1 MTLATKITL
10 ARIFLIIPTVVLYI
24 VGMLEETVYL
34 PLLIVSCV
42 LFAVLCSTDFVDGH
56 IARKTNTVSAL
67 GKFLD
72 PLADKIVIVV
82 MLFLIVYFRDFE
94 LFPYDG
100 LVIALLGGLI
110 LTRELTVSVFRAV
123 AASKGLVLAADI
135 YGKVKTV
142 LLDVGVAFLILAG
155 VNEVIMW
162 IVAFL
167 ILAGVNEVIMWIGE
181 IVFYLGAVLTVFSG
195 VRYLVK
201 NKHVLADTVKD
212 GKDGGSESAGAAV
225 AETADAAPSA
235 DANEAEK

>member
-1 MTLATKITL
+1 MTMTLATKITL
-10 ARIFLIIPTVVLYI
+10 ARIFLIIPTVVFYI

-34 PLLIVSCV
+34 PFLIVSCV
-42 LFAVLCSTDFVDGH
+42 LFALLCSTDFVDGH

-82 MLFLIVYFRDFE
+82 MLFLIVYFRDFD
-94 LFPYDG
+94 LFSHDG

-135 YGKVKTV
+135 FGKVKTV

-155 VNEVIMW
+155 VHEVI
-162 IVAFL
+162 V
-167 ILAGVNEVIMWIGE
+167 WIGE
-181 IVFYLGAVLTVFSG
+181 IVFYAGALLTVYSG
-195 VRYLVK
+195 ARYLVK
-201 NKHVLADTVKD
+201 NKHVLADKKPEAD
-212 GKDGGSESAGAAV
+212 V
-225 AETADAAPSA
+225 AADA
-235 DANEAEK
+235 EKAEK

>member
-42 LFAVLCSTDFVDGH
+42 LFAILCSTDFVDGH

-82 MLFLIVYFRDFE
+82 MLFLIVYFRDFK

-162 IVAFL
+162 
-167 ILAGVNEVIMWIGE
+167 MGE

-201 NKHVLADTVKD
+201 NKHVLADTA
-212 GKDGGSESAGAAV
+212 KDGGSESAGAAV

>member
-162 IVAFL
+162 I
-167 ILAGVNEVIMWIGE
+167 GE

-201 NKHVLADTVKD
+201 NKHVLADTAED

>member
-10 ARIFLIIPTVVLYI
+10 ARIFLIIPTVVFYI
-24 VGMLEETVYL
+24 VGMIEESVYL

-42 LFAVLCSTDFVDGH
+42 LFAILCSTDFVDGH
-56 IARKTNTVSAL
+56 IARKTHTVSAL

-142 LLDVGVAFLILAG
+142 LLDIG
-155 VNEVIMW
+155 
-162 IVAFL
+162 VAFL

-181 IVFYLGAVLTVFSG
+181 IVFFAGSLLTVYSG
-195 VRYLVK
+195 ARYLVK
-201 NKHVLADTVKD
+201 NKHVLAGVEGNAKKPDAEESETDTSASE
-212 GKDGGSESAGAAV
+212 GGE
-225 AETADAAPSA
+225 
-235 DANEAEK
+235 EK

>member
-42 LFAVLCSTDFVDGH
+42 LFAILCSTDFVDGH

-162 IVAFL
+162 I
-167 ILAGVNEVIMWIGE
+167 GE

-201 NKHVLADTVKD
+201 DKHVLADTVKD

>member
-1 MTLATKITL
+1 M
-10 ARIFLIIPTVVLYI
+10 
-24 VGMLEETVYL
+24 
-34 PLLIVSCV
+34 
-42 LFAVLCSTDFVDGH
+42 
-56 IARKTNTVSAL
+56 SAL

-82 MLFLIVYFRDFE
+82 MLFLIVYFRDFD

-155 VNEVIMW
+155 VNEVI
-162 IVAFL
+162 V
-167 ILAGVNEVIMWIGE
+167 WIGE
-181 IVFYLGAVLTVFSG
+181 IVFYAGAVLTVWSG

-201 NKHVLADTVKD
+201 NKHVLADTAK
-212 GKDGGSESAGAAV
+212 GGESTDSAEDA
-225 AETADAAPSA
+225 AETDGDREAD
-235 DANEAEK
+235 K

>member
-42 LFAVLCSTDFVDGH
+42 LFAILCSTDFVDGH

-135 YGKVKTV
+135 FGKIKTV
-142 LLDVGVAFLILAG
+142 LLDVG
-155 VNEVIMW
+155 
-162 IVAFL
+162 VAFL

-201 NKHVLADTVKD
+201 NKHVLADTAKD

-225 AETADAAPSA
+225 AETADAATSA

>member
-162 IVAFL
+162 I
-167 ILAGVNEVIMWIGE
+167 GE

-201 NKHVLADTVKD
+201 NKHVLADTA
-212 GKDGGSESAGAAV
+212 KDGGKSAEESASEGSAASG
-225 AETADAAPSA
+225 E
-235 DANEAEK
+235 EAEK

>member
-10 ARIFLIIPTVVLYI
+10 ARIFLIIPTVVFYI
-24 VGMLEETVYL
+24 VGMIEESVYL

-42 LFAVLCSTDFVDGH
+42 LFAILCSTDFVDGH
-56 IARKTNTVSAL
+56 IARKTHTVSAL

-142 LLDVGVAFLILAG
+142 LLDIG
-155 VNEVIMW
+155 
-162 IVAFL
+162 VAFL

-181 IVFYLGAVLTVFSG
+181 IVFFAGSLLTVYSG
-195 VRYLVK
+195 ARYLVK
-201 NKHVLADTVKD
+201 NKHVLAGVEGDAKKPD
-212 GKDGGSESAGAAV
+212 AEESA
-225 AETADAAPSA
+225 TDTSA
-235 DANEAEK
+235 SEGGEEK

>member
-1 MTLATKITL
+1 MTLATKITV
-10 ARIFLIIPTVVLYI
+10 ARIFLIVPTVVFYI
-24 VGMLEETVYL
+24 VGMLEEAVQL
-34 PLLIVSCV
+34 PFLIVSCV
-42 LFAVLCSTDFVDGH
+42 LFAILCSTDFVDGH

-82 MLFLIVYFRDFE
+82 MLFLIVYFHHGFE

-135 YGKVKTV
+135 YGKIKTV
-142 LLDVGVAFLILAG
+142 LLDIGTAFLILAG
-155 VNEVIMW
+155 VNT
-162 IVAFL
+162 
-167 ILAGVNEVIMWIGE
+167 VIMWIGE
-181 IVFYLGAVLTVFSG
+181 IVFYAGAVLTVWSG

-201 NKHVLADTVKD
+201 NKHVLADVTARNAAKESD
-212 GKDGGSESAGAAV
+212 AADGGAAQ
-225 AETADAAPSA
+225 AAADGGGK
-235 DANEAEK
+235 EER

>member
-42 LFAVLCSTDFVDGH
+42 LFAILCSTDFVDGH

-162 IVAFL
+162 I
-167 ILAGVNEVIMWIGE
+167 GE
-181 IVFYLGAVLTVFSG
+181 IVFYLGAALTVFSG

-201 NKHVLADTVKD
+201 NKHVLADTAKD

>member
-24 VGMLEETVYL
+24 VGMLEEAVQL

-42 LFAVLCSTDFVDGH
+42 LFAILCSTDFVDGH

-82 MLFLIVYFRDFE
+82 MLFLIVYFPDFE

-142 LLDVGVAFLILAG
+142 LLDVGVAFLILAD
-155 VNEVIMW
+155 
-162 IVAFL
+162 
-167 ILAGVNEVIMWIGE
+167 VNEVIMWIGE

-212 GKDGGSESAGAAV
+212 GGKSAEESASEGSAA
-225 AETADAAPSA
+225 SGG
-235 DANEAEK
+235 EAEK

>member
-42 LFAVLCSTDFVDGH
+42 LFAILCSTDFVDGH

-162 IVAFL
+162 I
-167 ILAGVNEVIMWIGE
+167 GE

-212 GKDGGSESAGAAV
+212 GGKSEEESASEGSAA
-225 AETADAAPSA
+225 SGG
-235 DANEAEK
+235 EAEK

>member
-42 LFAVLCSTDFVDGH
+42 LFAILCSTDFVDGH

-162 IVAFL
+162 
-167 ILAGVNEVIMWIGE
+167 MGE

-212 GKDGGSESAGAAV
+212 GGSESAGAAV

>member
-10 ARIFLIIPTVVLYI
+10 ARIFLIIPTVVFYI
-24 VGMLEETVYL
+24 VGMIEESFYL

-42 LFAVLCSTDFVDGH
+42 LFAILCSTDFVDGH
-56 IARKTNTVSAL
+56 IARKTHTVSAL

-135 YGKVKTV
+135 YGKIKTV
-142 LLDVGVAFLILAG
+142 LLDIG
-155 VNEVIMW
+155 
-162 IVAFL
+162 VAFL

-181 IVFYLGAVLTVFSG
+181 IVFFAGSLLTVYSG
-195 VRYLVK
+195 ARYLVK
-201 NKHVLADTVKD
+201 NKHVLAGVEGDAKKPD
-212 GKDGGSESAGAAV
+212 AEESA
-225 AETADAAPSA
+225 TDTSA
-235 DANEAEK
+235 SEGGEEK

>member
-42 LFAVLCSTDFVDGH
+42 LFAILCSTDFVDGH

-82 MLFLIVYFRDFE
+82 MLFLIVYFRGFK

-162 IVAFL
+162 I
-167 ILAGVNEVIMWIGE
+167 GE

-201 NKHVLADTVKD
+201 NKHVLADTAKD

>member
-82 MLFLIVYFRDFE
+82 MLFLIVYFPDLE

-162 IVAFL
+162 I
-167 ILAGVNEVIMWIGE
+167 GE

-201 NKHVLADTVKD
+201 NKHVLADTAKD

>member
-42 LFAVLCSTDFVDGH
+42 LFAILCSTDFVDGH

-135 YGKVKTV
+135 YGKIKTV

-155 VNEVIMW
+155 VND
-162 IVAFL
+162 
-167 ILAGVNEVIMWIGE
+167 VIMWIGE

>member
-42 LFAVLCSTDFVDGH
+42 LFAILCSTDFVDGH

-162 IVAFL
+162 I
-167 ILAGVNEVIMWIGE
+167 GE

-201 NKHVLADTVKD
+201 NKHVLADTAKD

-225 AETADAAPSA
+225 AGTADAAPSA

>member
-24 VGMLEETVYL
+24 VGMLEESVKL

-162 IVAFL
+162 
-167 ILAGVNEVIMWIGE
+167 MGE

-201 NKHVLADTVKD
+201 NKHVLADTAKD

>member
-10 ARIFLIIPTVVLYI
+10 ARIFLIIPTVVFYI
-24 VGMLEETVYL
+24 VGMIEESVYL

-42 LFAVLCSTDFVDGH
+42 LFAILCSTDFVDGH
-56 IARKTNTVSAL
+56 IARKTHTVSAL

-142 LLDVGVAFLILAG
+142 LLDIGVAFLILAG
-155 VNEVIMW
+155 VNEVI
-162 IVAFL
+162 V
-167 ILAGVNEVIMWIGE
+167 WIGE
-181 IVFYLGAVLTVFSG
+181 IVFFAGSLLTVYSG
-195 VRYLVK
+195 ARYLVK
-201 NKHVLADTVKD
+201 NKHVLAGVEGDAKKPDAEESETDTSASE
-212 GKDGGSESAGAAV
+212 GGE
-225 AETADAAPSA
+225 
-235 DANEAEK
+235 EK

>member
-1 MTLATKITL
+1 MTLATKITV
-10 ARIFLIIPTVVLYI
+10 ARIFLIVPTVVFYI
-24 VGMLEETVYL
+24 VGMLEEAVQL
-34 PLLIVSCV
+34 PFLIVSCV
-42 LFAVLCSTDFVDGH
+42 LFAILCSTDFVDGH

-82 MLFLIVYFRDFE
+82 MLFLIVYFHRFE

-135 YGKVKTV
+135 YGKIKTV
-142 LLDVGVAFLILAG
+142 LLDIGTAFLILAS
-155 VNEVIMW
+155 VNT
-162 IVAFL
+162 
-167 ILAGVNEVIMWIGE
+167 VIMWIGE
-181 IVFYLGAVLTVFSG
+181 IVFYAGAVLTVWSG

-201 NKHVLADTVKD
+201 NKHVLADVTARNAAKESD
-212 GKDGGSESAGAAV
+212 AADGGAAEAAAV
-225 AETADAAPSA
+225 GGGKE
-235 DANEAEK
+235 ER

>member
-42 LFAVLCSTDFVDGH
+42 LFAILCSTDFVDGH

-142 LLDVGVAFLILAG
+142 LLDIGTAFLILAS
-155 VNEVIMW
+155 VNT
-162 IVAFL
+162 
-167 ILAGVNEVIMWIGE
+167 VIMWIGE

-201 NKHVLADTVKD
+201 NKHVLADTAKD

>member
-10 ARIFLIIPTVVLYI
+10 ARIFLIIPTVVFYI
-24 VGMLEETVYL
+24 VGMIEESVYL

-42 LFAVLCSTDFVDGH
+42 LFAILCSTDFVDGH
-56 IARKTNTVSAL
+56 IARKTHTVSAL

-142 LLDVGVAFLILAG
+142 LLDIG
-155 VNEVIMW
+155 
-162 IVAFL
+162 VAFL

-181 IVFYLGAVLTVFSG
+181 IVFFAGSLLTVYSG
-195 VRYLVK
+195 ARYLVK
-201 NKHVLADTVKD
+201 NKHVLAGVEGDAKKPDAEESETDTSASEGGE
-212 GKDGGSESAGAAV
+212 GK
-225 AETADAAPSA
+225 
-235 DANEAEK
+235 

>member
-72 PLADKIVIVV
+72 PLSDKIVIVV

-162 IVAFL
+162 I
-167 ILAGVNEVIMWIGE
+167 GE

-201 NKHVLADTVKD
+201 NKHVLTDTAKD

>member
-42 LFAVLCSTDFVDGH
+42 LFAILCSTDFVDGH

-135 YGKVKTV
+135 YGKIKTV

-162 IVAFL
+162 
-167 ILAGVNEVIMWIGE
+167 MGE

-201 NKHVLADTVKD
+201 NKHVLADTAKD
-212 GKDGGSESAGAAV
+212 GKDGGSESAGVAV

>member
-1 MTLATKITL
+1 MTLATKITV
-10 ARIFLIIPTVVLYI
+10 ARIFLIVPTVVFYI

-42 LFAVLCSTDFVDGH
+42 LFAILCSTDFVDGH

-82 MLFLIVYFRDFE
+82 MLFLIVYFRDFD
-94 LFPYDG
+94 LFHYDG

-162 IVAFL
+162 I
-167 ILAGVNEVIMWIGE
+167 GE

-201 NKHVLADTVKD
+201 NKHVLADTAKD

>member
-24 VGMLEETVYL
+24 VGMLEESVKL
-34 PLLIVSCV
+34 PLLIVSCA
-42 LFAVLCSTDFVDGH
+42 LFAILCSTDFVDGH

-82 MLFLIVYFRDFE
+82 MLFLIVYFRDFK
-94 LFPYDG
+94 LFAYDG

-135 YGKVKTV
+135 YGKIKTV

-155 VNEVIMW
+155 VND
-162 IVAFL
+162 
-167 ILAGVNEVIMWIGE
+167 VIMWIGE
-181 IVFYLGAVLTVFSG
+181 IVFYLGAALTVWSG
-195 VRYLVK
+195 ARYLIK
-201 NKHVLADTVKD
+201 NKHVLADSPAKKS
-212 GKDGGSESAGAAV
+212 GE
-225 AETADAAPSA
+225 DAANDA
-235 DANEAEK
+235 DGEKA

>member
-42 LFAVLCSTDFVDGH
+42 LFAILCSTDFVDGH

-82 MLFLIVYFRDFE
+82 MLFLIVYFRDFK

-162 IVAFL
+162 I
-167 ILAGVNEVIMWIGE
+167 GE

-212 GKDGGSESAGAAV
+212 GGKSAEESASEGSAASG
-225 AETADAAPSA
+225 E
-235 DANEAEK
+235 EAEK